1 MKTGL
6 FFGSFNPIHIGHTA
20 IANYF
25 VEYTGLQ
32 QVWFVVS
39 PHNPLKER
47 ASLLPEYHRLE
58 LVNLA
63 LEDDF
68 RFRATD
74 IEFRLPKPSYTID
87 TLTYL
92 SEKYPQREFI
102 LIMGA
107 DNLVTLH
114 KWKNFEELVKNY
126 AIIVYPRKGA
136 DTRQL
141 HPSLEKLM
149 KQARLTVSQ
158 APLIEVSSSF
168 LRQSIREGRDMRF
181 FFRKPVWEYI
191 RDMHFY
197 EEKIKGR

>member
-6 FFGSFNPIHIGHTA
+6 FFGSFNPVHIGHTA

-25 VEYTGLQ
+25 VEYAGLQ
-32 QVWFVVS
+32 EVWFVVS

-58 LVNLA
+58 LVRLA
-63 LEDDF
+63 LEDDP
-68 RFRATD
+68 RFRASD
-74 IEFRLPKPSYTID
+74 IEFRLPKPSYTIN
-87 TLTYL
+87 TLAYL
-92 SEKYPQREFI
+92 TEKYPKREFV

-114 KWKNFEELVKNY
+114 KWKNFEELIRRY
-126 AIIVYPRKGA
+126 AILVYPRKDS
-136 DTRQL
+136 DTSAL

-149 KQARLTVSQ
+149 PEARITLTQ
-158 APLIEVSSSF
+158 APRMEISSSF
-168 LRQSIREGRDMRF
+168 LRQAIKEGKDMRF
-181 FFRKPVWEYI
+181 FFREPVWDYI

-197 EEKIKGR
+197 EK

>member
-25 VEYTGLQ
+25 VAFTGLQ

-47 ASLLPEYHRLE
+47 ATLLPEYHRLE
-58 LVNLA
+58 LVRLA
-63 LEDDF
+63 LEDDPGY
-68 RFRATD
+68 RASN

-87 TLTYL
+87 TLAYL
-92 SEKYPQREFI
+92 SEKYPEREFV

-114 KWKNFEELVKNY
+114 KWKNFEQLIRQYE
-126 AIIVYPRKGA
+126 IIVYPRKDSNTA
-136 DTRQL
+136 DL
-141 HPSLEKLM
+141 HPSLKKIM
-149 KQARLTVSQ
+149 PKARITVSQ
-158 APLIEVSSSF
+158 APLIEISSSF
-168 LRQSIREGRDMRF
+168 LRQAIGNGKDMRF
-181 FFRKPVWEYI
+181 FFREPVWQYI
-191 RDMHFY
+191 RNMHFY
-197 EEKIKGR
+197 EKGK

>member
-6 FFGSFNPIHIGHTA
+6 FFGSFNPVHIGHTA

-25 VEYTGLQ
+25 VEYAGLQ
-32 QVWFVVS
+32 EVWFVVS

-58 LVNLA
+58 LVRLA
-63 LEDDF
+63 LEDDR
-68 RFRATD
+68 RFRASD

-87 TLTYL
+87 TLAYL
-92 SEKYPQREFI
+92 TEKYPQRTFV

-114 KWKNFEELVKNY
+114 KWKNFEELVRRY
-126 AIIVYPRKGA
+126 EIVVYPRKDM
-136 DTRQL
+136 DTATL

-149 KQARLTVSQ
+149 PQARITVSN
-158 APLIEVSSSF
+158 APLMEISSSF
-168 LRQSIREGRDMRF
+168 LRQAIKAGKDMRF
-181 FFRKPVWEYI
+181 FFRGQVWEYI

-197 EEKIKGR
+197 EK

>member
-25 VEYTGLQ
+25 VEYAGLQ

-47 ASLLPEYHRLE
+47 ASLLPDYHRLE
-58 LVNLA
+58 MVNLA
-63 LEDDF
+63 LADDP
-68 RFRATD
+68 RLYASN
-74 IEFRLPKPSYTID
+74 IEFHMPKPSYTID

-92 SEKYPQREFI
+92 SEKYPKHAFI
-102 LIMGA
+102 LIMGT
-107 DNLVTLH
+107 DNLFTLH
-114 KWKNFEELVKNY
+114 KWKNFEELIRKY
-126 AIIVYPRKGA
+126 EIIVYPRKETGA
-136 DTRQL
+136 QQL

-149 KQARLTVSQ
+149 TEAHITVSQ
-158 APLIEVSSSF
+158 APLIEISSSF
-168 LRQSIREGRDMRF
+168 LRQAIHEGRDMRF
-181 FFRKPVWEYI
+181 FFRESVWQYI

-197 EEKIKGR
+197 EK

>member
-6 FFGSFNPIHIGHTA
+6 FFGSFNPVHIGHTA

-25 VEYTGLQ
+25 VEYAGLQ
-32 QVWFVVS
+32 QLWFVVS

-47 ASLLPEYHRLE
+47 ASLLAEYHRLE

-63 LEDDF
+63 LDDDP

-74 IEFRLPKPSYTID
+74 IEFHLPRPSYTID
-87 TLTYL
+87 TLAYL
-92 SEKYPQREFI
+92 SEKFPKREFV

-114 KWKNFEELVKNY
+114 KWKNFDQLVQKY
-126 AIIVYPRKGA
+126 EIIVYPRRGSE
-136 DTRQL
+136 TQSLPMPVEQL
-141 HPSLEKLM
+141 LPK
-149 KQARLTVSQ
+149 ARISISR
-158 APLIEVSSSF
+158 APLIEISSSF
-168 LRQSIREGRDMRF
+168 LRQAIREGKDMRF
-181 FFRKPVWEYI
+181 FFQKPVWEYI

-197 EEKIKGR
+197 EKQ